1 MTRRE
6 LGLILNHMVKYANQ
20 LDSTFGAL
28 ADPTRRAILAS
39 LMLGQA
45 SVTELAKPY
54 RMSLPAVMKHI
65 RVLEDAGLVS
75 QQKTGRTRR
84 CRLAAEPL
92 KNAEQWISQ
101 YRQFWEGALDN
112 LERFLSQPQDQSD
125 RKEDQQWQQH
135 SRNRTPRSK

>member
-1 MTRRE
+1 
-6 LGLILNHMVKYANQ
+6 MVKYSAP
-20 LDSTFGAL
+20 LDCTFGAL

-45 SVTELAKPY
+45 SISELARPH

-75 QQKTGRTRR
+75 QEKTGRTRQ

-92 KNAEQWISQ
+92 KNAEEWISQ
-101 YRQFWEGALDN
+101 YRKFWEGALDN
-112 LERFLSQPQDQSD
+112 LERFLSQPEDKSD
-125 RKEDQQWQQH
+125 RQEDQKWQPH
-135 SRNRTPRSK
+135 SRNRRPRSK